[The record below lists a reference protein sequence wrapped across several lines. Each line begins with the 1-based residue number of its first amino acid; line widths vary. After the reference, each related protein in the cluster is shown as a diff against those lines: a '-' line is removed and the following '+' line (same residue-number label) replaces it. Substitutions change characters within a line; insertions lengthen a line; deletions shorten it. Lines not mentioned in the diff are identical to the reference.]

1 MDCSPQAPCPRDFPG
16 KNPGVGCH
24 FLLQGIFLTQG
35 LNLVL
40 LHCSSVASAALAKKM
55 IREAARSG
63 HRRSLKFF
71 ITLKAEYLIQK
82 KKKKIYMKRVGINS
96 LLLKRFLY
104 ASTLT
109 FLKEAD

>member
-1 MDCSPQAPCPRDFPG
+1 M
-16 KNPGVGCH
+16 
-24 FLLQGIFLTQG
+24 
-35 LNLVL
+35 VL

-82 KKKKIYMKRVGINS
+82 KKKKKIYMKRVGINS